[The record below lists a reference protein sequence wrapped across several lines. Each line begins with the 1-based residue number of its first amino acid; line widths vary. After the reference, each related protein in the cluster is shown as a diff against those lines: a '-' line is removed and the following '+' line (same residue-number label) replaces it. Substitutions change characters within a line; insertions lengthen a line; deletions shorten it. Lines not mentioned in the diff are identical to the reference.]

1 MAPVVTTARQA
12 EFSQE
17 FLMARQAF
25 DPGDFGIDM
34 DKEAFIDL
42 MCDAFNGYVRGT
54 LTVDELLLRPRTALH
69 FCDTV

>member
-1 MAPVVTTARQA
+1 
-12 EFSQE
+12 
-17 FLMARQAF
+17 MARQAF